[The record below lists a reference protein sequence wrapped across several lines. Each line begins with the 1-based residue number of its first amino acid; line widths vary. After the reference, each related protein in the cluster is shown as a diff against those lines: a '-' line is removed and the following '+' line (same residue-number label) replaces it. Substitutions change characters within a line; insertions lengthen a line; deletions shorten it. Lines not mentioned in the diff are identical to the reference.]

1 MQWWERWPAVR
12 QRWLLAL
19 LGPLALLAAVL
30 TLRGMARPDPPEHSR
45 LYWELELSSR
55 LSINRSAVLALR
67 GIPRPDPADQARVYR
82 ALELPP
88 TLSINCSGIVR
99 GDQSAIQEAQL
110 SNLEV
115 ANRKASPTPGEYLN
129 LTRDCRTFKDA
140 RRYIEFP
147 LSQEEEDFPI
157 AYSMV
162 IHHKI
167 DMFERL
173 LRAVYAPQNVY
184 CVHVDSK
191 APAAFQEAVRAI
203 VACFPNV
210 FVASRLE
217 SVVYASWSRLQADLN
232 CMHDL
237 LQSPVPW
244 RYLINTC
251 GTDFPIK
258 TNAEIVRALQLLQGQ
273 NSAESEKPTAAKEQ
287 RWTYHYEV
295 RESISRTYRKKLP
308 PPHSYPM
315 FTGSAYNAL
324 TRDFVQYVLE
334 NPTAQKFLEW
344 SKDSYSPDEHVWATL
359 NRMPGVPGSTPLSDK
374 FQLSDM
380 NALPRL
386 VKWQPLEG
394 DIRKGAPYPPCTGRH
409 QRAVCIYG
417 VGDVPWM
424 LQQHHLL
431 ANKFDPEVD
440 DAAVQ
445 CLEEYLRHKALYGR
459 GL

>member
-1 MQWWERWPAVR
+1 MQCWERVR
-12 QRWLLAL
+12 AARRRWLLL
-19 LGPLALLAAVL
+19 FGPLALLAAVL
-30 TLRGMARPDPPEHSR
+30 
-45 LYWELELSSR
+45 
-55 LSINRSAVLALR
+55 ALR
-67 GIPRPDPADQARVYR
+67 GTARPDPADHSRPYR
-82 ALELPP
+82 ELELSPSR
-88 TLSINCSGIVR
+88 SINCSAIIR
-99 GDQSAIQEAQL
+99 GNRTAIQEAQL

-115 ANRKASPTPGEYLN
+115 ANRKASPTPDEYLN
-129 LTRDCRTFKDA
+129 ITRDCRAFKET

-147 LSQEEEDFPI
+147 LSQEEEEFPI

-173 LRAVYAPQNVY
+173 LRSVYAPQNVY
-184 CVHVDSK
+184 CVHTDSK
-191 APAAFQEAVRAI
+191 SPPAFQEAVRAI
-203 VACFPNV
+203 AACFPNV

-217 SVVYASWSRLQADLN
+217 RVVYASWSRLQADLN
-232 CMHDL
+232 CMQDL

-273 NSAESEKPTAAKEQ
+273 NNVESERPTAAKQQ
-287 RWTYHYEV
+287 RWQYHYEV
-295 RESISRTYRKKLP
+295 GKSISRTAQKKQP
-308 PPHSYPM
+308 PPHNYPM
-315 FTGSAYNAL
+315 FTGSAYNAV
-324 TRDFVQYVLE
+324 TRDFVQYVFE
-334 NPTAQKFLEW
+334 SPMAQKFLEW

-359 NRMPGVPGSTPLSDK
+359 NRMPGVPGATLPSNK
-374 FQLSDM
+374 FELSDM

-386 VKWQPLEG
+386 VKWQHLEG
-394 DIRKGAPYPPCTGRH
+394 DINKGAPYPPCTGSH

-417 VGDVPWM
+417 VGDVPWI

-431 ANKFDPEVD
+431 ANKFDPDKD

-445 CLEEYLRHKALYGR
+445 CLEEYLRHKALYGQ

>member
-1 MQWWERWPAVR
+1 MQCCGWERAR
-12 QRWLLAL
+12 AARRRWALL
-19 LGPLALLAAVL
+19 LGPLALLAA
-30 TLRGMARPDPPEHSR
+30 A
-45 LYWELELSSR
+45 
-55 LSINRSAVLALR
+55 LALR
-67 GIPRPDPADQARVYR
+67 GAARPDPADGSRPYW
-82 ALELPP
+82 ALELSP
-88 TLSINCSGIVR
+88 SRDINCSGVVR
-99 GDQSAIQEAQL
+99 GDQEAIQQAQL

-115 ANRKASPTPGEYLN
+115 ANRKPSPTPGEYLN
-129 LTRDCRTFKDA
+129 ITRDCRAFKKS
-140 RRYIEFP
+140 RRYIMFP
-147 LSQEEEDFPI
+147 LSREEEEFPI
-157 AYSMV
+157 AYSIV

-173 LRAVYAPQNVY
+173 LRSVYAPQNVY
-184 CVHVDSK
+184 CVHMDSK
-191 APAAFQEAVRAI
+191 SPAAFQKAVRAI
-203 VACFPNV
+203 AACFPNV

-217 SVVYASWSRLQADLN
+217 SVVYAAWPRVQADLN
-232 CMHDL
+232 CMQDL

-244 RYLINTC
+244 RYFINTC

-258 TNAEIVRALQLLQGQ
+258 TNAEIVRALQVLQGQ
-273 NSAESEKPTAAKEQ
+273 NSVESEKPSAYKEQ
-287 RWTYHYEV
+287 RWQYHYEV
-295 RESISRTYRKKLP
+295 GQTISRTAQKKLP
-308 PPHSYPM
+308 PPHGSPM
-315 FTGSAYNAL
+315 FTGSAYNAV
-324 TRDFVQYVLE
+324 TREFVQYIFE

-359 NRMPGVPGSTPLSDK
+359 NRMPGVPGGTLPSDK

-386 VKWQPLEG
+386 VKWQYLEG
-394 DIRKGAPYPPCTGRH
+394 DTSKGAPYPPCTGRH
-409 QRAVCIYG
+409 QRSICVYG

>member
-1 MQWWERWPAVR
+1 RRDAVVGAGGAAALGAAAARAAGAARRDPA
-12 QRWLLAL
+12 
-19 LGPLALLAAVL
+19 
-30 TLRGMARPDPPEHSR
+30 DHSR
-45 LYWELELSSR
+45 L
-55 LSINRSAVLALR
+55 
-67 GIPRPDPADQARVYR
+67 YR
-82 ALELPP
+82 ALELSPGRG
-88 TLSINCSGIVR
+88 IKCSGVVR
-99 GDQSAIQEAQL
+99 GDQTAIQEAQL

-115 ANRKASPTPGEYLN
+115 ANRNASPTPDEYLN
-129 LTRDCRTFKDA
+129 MTRDCRSFKET

-147 LSQEEEDFPI
+147 LSKEEEEFPI

-162 IHHKI
+162 IHNKI

-173 LRAVYAPQNVY
+173 LRSLYAPQNVY

-191 APAAFQEAVRAI
+191 SPAAFQEAVRAI
-203 VACFPNV
+203 AACFPNV

-232 CMHDL
+232 CMQDL

-258 TNAEIVRALQLLQGQ
+258 TNAETVRTLQVLQGR
-273 NSAESEKPTAAKEQ
+273 NSLESERPSAAKQE
-287 RWTYHYEV
+287 RWQYHHEV
-295 RESISRTYRKKLP
+295 GKAIFRTAQKKLP

-315 FTGSAYNAL
+315 FTGNAYIVV
-324 TRDFVQYVLE
+324 TRDFVQHIFE

-344 SKDSYSPDEHVWATL
+344 SKDTYSPDEHVWATL
-359 NRMPGVPGSTPLSDK
+359 NRMPGVPGAMPHNDK

-380 NALPRL
+380 NALARL
-386 VKWQPLEG
+386 VKWQYLEG
-394 DIRKGAPYPPCTGRH
+394 DISKGAPYPPCTGRH
-409 QRAVCIYG
+409 QRAVCVYG

-431 ANKFDPEVD
+431 ANKFDPETD

-445 CLEEYLRHKALYGR
+445 CLEEHLRHKALYGR

>member
-1 MQWWERWPAVR
+1 
-12 QRWLLAL
+12 
-19 LGPLALLAAVL
+19 
-30 TLRGMARPDPPEHSR
+30 
-45 LYWELELSSR
+45 
-55 LSINRSAVLALR
+55 
-67 GIPRPDPADQARVYR
+67 
-82 ALELPP
+82 
-88 TLSINCSGIVR
+88 CSGVVR
-99 GDQSAIQEAQL
+99 GDQTAIQEAQL

-115 ANRKASPTPGEYLN
+115 ANRNASLTPGEYLN
-129 LTRDCRTFKDA
+129 MTRDCRAFKET

-147 LSQEEEDFPI
+147 LSQNEEEFPI

-162 IHHKI
+162 IHNKI
-167 DMFERL
+167 DMFER
-173 LRAVYAPQNVY
+173 P
-184 CVHVDSK
+184 
-191 APAAFQEAVRAI
+191 PAAFQEAVRAI
-203 VACFPNV
+203 AACFPNV

-217 SVVYASWSRLQADLN
+217 TVVYAAWSRLQADLN
-232 CMHDL
+232 CMQDL

-258 TNAEIVRALQLLQGQ
+258 TNAEIVRALQVLQGQ
-273 NSAESEKPTAAKEQ
+273 NSLESEKPSAAKQQ
-287 RWTYHYEV
+287 RWQYHHEV
-295 RESISRTYRKKLP
+295 GKAIFRTAQKKLP

-315 FTGSAYNAL
+315 FTGNAYIVV
-324 TRDFVQYVLE
+324 TRDFVQYIFE

-344 SKDSYSPDEHVWATL
+344 SKDTYSPDEHVWATL
-359 NRMPGVPGSTPLSDK
+359 NRMPGVPGALPHSDK

-386 VKWQPLEG
+386 VKWQYLEG
-394 DIRKGAPYPPCTGRH
+394 DISKGAPYPPCTGRH
-409 QRAVCIYG
+409 QRAVCVYG

-431 ANKFDPEVD
+431 ANKFDPDMD